1 MERRRCVLNVSQYG
15 DNMKL
20 FKKIIVSF
28 NCLSTKNEGKSLFFS
43 SFKLLYKLRGIETNE
58 YV

>member
-1 MERRRCVLNVSQYG
+1 MERRRCVLNVTQYG

-28 NCLSTKNEGKSLFFS
+28 NCLSAKNEGKSLFFS
-43 SFKLLYKLRGIETNE
+43 SFKLLYKLRGI
-58 YV
+58 